1 MSITNKRTGAVS
13 HVGQVVSSNGRDGGS
28 TFGVGYYAVV
38 AVGGGYERVSTGWYY
53 DGDGETTADA
63 EVDAPAAVLA
73 QYAADLALVE
83 ELRAEVSEVAEAAH
97 QARIVEKGK
106 RVVVVRGRKVAKG
119 TTGVC
124 IWVGAGT
131 FGDRVGIKDDAGT
144 VHWTALTNVEVAQA
158 APAF

>member
-1 MSITNKRTGAVS
+1 MIKNLKTGEITY
-13 HVGQVVSSNGRDGGS
+13 VGQVVDASGRAGGQTFGWSYTAIVAVDGG
-28 TFGVGYYAVV
+28 YQ
-38 AVGGGYERVSTGWYY
+38 RISTGWYY

-73 QYAADLALVE
+73 QYAADIALVE
-83 ELRAEVSEVAEAAH
+83 ELRAEVIEVAEAAH

-124 IWVGAGT
+124 IWVGSGT
-131 FGDRVGIKDDAGT
+131 YGDRVGIKDDAGE